1 MIGPHETERFSVD
14 SLSPGVEGAPVIS
27 ERTMRVILAVIAAYH
42 AATGVLA
49 LVDAHT
55 FFEQIGRYGVENDHY
70 IGDVG
75 AFYLGF
81 GIALLVA
88 VQRPGWRVPLLALGA
103 LWYGFHALN
112 HAFDVGEA
120 RSDARGVFDTVA
132 LAIGALVSA
141 YLAWSASRLGRAR
154 EAAVSRERETVP

>member
-1 MIGPHETERFSVD
+1 
-14 SLSPGVEGAPVIS
+14 VEGAPVIS
-27 ERTMRVILAVIAAYH
+27 ERTMRVILVVVGAYH
-42 AATGVLA
+42 LATGIVA

-55 FFEQIGRYGVENDHY
+55 FFDQIGRYGVENDHY

-75 AFYLGF
+75 AFYLGI
-81 GIALLVA
+81 GLALLVA
-88 VQRPGWRVPLLALGA
+88 VQRPGWRVPLLALSA

-141 YLAWSASRLGRAR
+141 YLAWAASRLSEAR
-154 EAAVSRERETVP
+154 EAIVSKEGERAS

>member
-1 MIGPHETERFSVD
+1 
-14 SLSPGVEGAPVIS
+14 VEGAPVIS
-27 ERTMRVILAVIAAYH
+27 ERAMRVILVVIGIYH
-42 AATGVLA
+42 VATGVLA
-49 LVDAHT
+49 LVDAHA
-55 FFEQIGRYGVENDHY
+55 FFDQIGRYGVENDHY

-75 AFYLGF
+75 AFYLGI

-88 VQRPGWRVPLLALGA
+88 AQRPGWRIPLLALGA

-120 RSDARGVFDTVA
+120 RSDARGAFDTVA

-141 YLAWSASRLGRAR
+141 YLAWAASRLSQAR
-154 EAAVSRERETVP
+154 EATVSREREATVSRERETVP

>member
-1 MIGPHETERFSVD
+1 M
-14 SLSPGVEGAPVIS
+14 IS
-27 ERTMRVILAVIAAYH
+27 ERTMRAVLVVVGAYH
-42 AATGVLA
+42 LATGVLA
-49 LVDAHT
+49 LVDAHA

-75 AFYLGF
+75 AYYLGF

-88 VQRPGWRVPLLALGA
+88 AQRAGWRVPLLALGA

-141 YLAWSASRLGRAR
+141 YLAWAASRLRQPR
-154 EAAVSRERETVP
+154 EAIVSPERERVR

>member
-1 MIGPHETERFSVD
+1 M
-14 SLSPGVEGAPVIS
+14 IS
-27 ERTMRVILAVIAAYH
+27 ERTMRAVLVVVGAYH
-42 AATGVLA
+42 LATGVLA
-49 LVDAHT
+49 LVDAHA

-75 AFYLGF
+75 AFYLGV
-81 GIALLVA
+81 GIAFLVA
-88 VQRPGWRVPLLALGA
+88 VQRPSWRVPLLVMGA

-141 YLAWSASRLGRAR
+141 YLAWAASRLSEAR
-154 EAAVSRERETVP
+154 EAVVAKEGERVP